1 MFKNIKKKK
10 LFKDSKIFSS
20 TILLSFVVAIG
31 LASLFLMFRLKNVA
45 LDYEI
50 AAITKQID
58 LFKTQNRDFHAKR
71 ARLLSSENLKK
82 LAWKLGFIE
91 PKSEK
96 IIVIP

>member
-1 MFKNIKKKK
+1 MFKSIKKKK
-10 LFKDSKIFSS
+10 LFKDSKLFNSK
-20 TILLSFVVAIG
+20 ILLFFTLAIS
-31 LASLFLMFRLKNVA
+31 LASLFLMFRLKNVE

-58 LFKTQNRDFHAKR
+58 LFKTENRDLHARK

-82 LAWKLGFIE
+82 LAWKLGFVE

-96 IIVIP
+96 IIVVP

>member
-20 TILLSFVVAIG
+20 KILLIFMAAIG
-31 LASLFLMFRLKNVA
+31 LASLFLMFRLKNVE

-58 LFKTQNRDFHAKR
+58 LIKTENRDLHARR

-82 LAWKLGFIE
+82 LAWKLGFVE
-91 PKSEK
+91 PKAEK
-96 IIVIP
+96 IIVVP